1 MRNLGSRSHV
11 FSLDQISLCLLSSQG
26 FCSIRDGI
34 KHYHRSKWKG
44 EEKLAGQSS
53 REDAISI

>member
-26 FCSIRDGI
+26 FCSTSDGI
-34 KHYHRSKWKG
+34 KHYHRNG
-44 EEKLAGQSS
+44 EEKLEGQSS
-53 REDAISI
+53 QENAIST